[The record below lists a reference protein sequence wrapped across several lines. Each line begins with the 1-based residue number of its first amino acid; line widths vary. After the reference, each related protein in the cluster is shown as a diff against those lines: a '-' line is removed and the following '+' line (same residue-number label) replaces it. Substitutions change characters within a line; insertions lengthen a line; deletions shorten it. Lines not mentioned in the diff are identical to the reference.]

1 MRPRLQKMPREP
13 QPEQLKPVP
22 IEEPIVAE
30 SELRQM
36 ISEAAYY
43 LAEKRGF
50 VPGLEGEDWRQAE
63 QEVLARVRESQS
75 RL

>member
-1 MRPRLQKMPREP
+1 MRPKLQKMPREP
-13 QPEQLKPVP
+13 QPEPQKPVP
-22 IEEPIVAE
+22 VAE

-43 LAEKRGF
+43 LAERRGF

-63 QEVLARVRESQS
+63 KDVLARLRASQI
-75 RL
+75 

>member
-1 MRPRLQKMPREP
+1 MRPRLQKLPREP

-22 IEEPIVAE
+22 IEEPAVAE

-50 VPGLEGEDWRQAE
+50 APGYESDDWRQAE
-63 QEVLARVRESQS
+63 QDVLARVRESQS

>member
-13 QPEQLKPVP
+13 QPERQKPEP
-22 IEEPIVAE
+22 IEEPALTE
-30 SELRQM
+30 NELRRM

-50 VPGLEGEDWRQAE
+50 APGLESDDWRQAE
-63 QEVLARVRESQS
+63 QEVLARVRESQA

>member
-13 QPEQLKPVP
+13 QPEQQKPVP
-22 IEEPIVAE
+22 IEEPIVTQ

-50 VPGLEGEDWRQAE
+50 TPGCESDDWRQAE

>member
-1 MRPRLQKMPREP
+1 MRARVQKIEREP
-13 QPEQLKPVP
+13 QAEREKPVP
-22 IEEPIVAE
+22 IEEPAVPE
-30 SELRQM
+30 NELRQM

-50 VPGLEGEDWRQAE
+50 APGLESDDWRQAE

-75 RL
+75 RI

>member
-1 MRPRLQKMPREP
+1 MRPRLQ
-13 QPEQLKPVP
+13 QHKPVP
-22 IEEPIVAE
+22 IEAPAVTDNQ
-30 SELRQM
+30 LRQM

-50 VPGLEGEDWRQAE
+50 APGLEGDDWCQAE

>member
-13 QPEQLKPVP
+13 QPEQPKPVP
-22 IEEPIVAE
+22 IGEPVVTE

-43 LAEKRGF
+43 LAERRGF
-50 VPGLEGEDWRQAE
+50 TPGYESDDWRQAE

-75 RL
+75 RI

>member
-1 MRPRLQKMPREP
+1 MPREP
-13 QPEQLKPVP
+13 QPEQQQPAP
-22 IEEPIVAE
+22 IEEPLVGE

-50 VPGLEGEDWRQAE
+50 APGLEGEDWRQAE
-63 QEVLARVRESQS
+63 QEVLARVRESSQG
-75 RL
+75 RI